1 MLGVDVGGG
10 CCGAAP
16 SLTPARD
23 GASCCAPLEGS
34 KAPRG
39 PRPLSRARSWPL
51 LAPPPPTEDPG
62 GAPMPGAEA
71 PVSRRVRAAPYDAH
85 LAAQMVARRL
95 LCRHYYPEG
104 GWGWTVTACA
114 LLVQLLVHGLQLGY
128 VVLVRTAQKKF
139 DVTPLQ
145 ASGIVIVFV

>member
-16 SLTPARD
+16 PSVPVHD
-23 GASCCAPLEGS
+23 GASLCAPLEGP
-34 KAPRG
+34 KGPRG
-39 PRPLSRARSWPL
+39 ARPSPLSRARSWPL
-51 LAPPPPTEDPG
+51 LAPPLPAGDPE
-62 GAPMPGAEA
+62 GAPELGAEA

-128 VVLVRTAQKKF
+128 VVMVKTAQKKF
-139 DVTPLQ
+139 EVTPLQ
-145 ASGIVIVFV
+145 ASGIFI